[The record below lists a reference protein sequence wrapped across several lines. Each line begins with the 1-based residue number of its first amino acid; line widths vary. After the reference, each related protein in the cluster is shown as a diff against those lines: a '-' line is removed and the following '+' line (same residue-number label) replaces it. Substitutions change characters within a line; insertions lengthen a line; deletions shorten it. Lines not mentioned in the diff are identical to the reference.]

1 MHVQQIGNYEA
12 FIDYMNKVFARIE
25 KYLAE
30 LQPEE
35 LTRLVIPRPFG
46 PQIASTFSAR
56 VAGPEGITVLDGI
69 ECWLYQHGM
78 RHMGEI
84 ELSRAFVG
92 LQGMTS

>member
-1 MHVQQIGNYEA
+1 
-12 FIDYMNKVFARIE
+12 
-25 KYLAE
+25 
-30 LQPEE
+30 
-35 LTRLVIPRPFG
+35 
-46 PQIASTFSAR
+46 

-84 ELSRAFVG
+84 ELARSFVG